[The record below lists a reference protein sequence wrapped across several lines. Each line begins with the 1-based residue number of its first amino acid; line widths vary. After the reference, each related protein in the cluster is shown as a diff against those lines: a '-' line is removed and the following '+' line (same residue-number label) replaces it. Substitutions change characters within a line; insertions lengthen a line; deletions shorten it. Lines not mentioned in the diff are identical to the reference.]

1 MAKIKG
7 YNVRLYLGG
16 NLLAHTTEVSINLTT
31 DTEELTDADSGD
43 FKEFGPTLNS
53 GSVDTS
59 TWYNNAVA
67 GGGADFQDVLDA
79 HLNQTQLTLVA
90 EIEAGVEISGLG
102 YLTSLTPSGGTGA
115 GYVKFDAGFI
125 FTGEYS

>member
-7 YNVRLYLGG
+7 YNVRLYLGAD
-16 NLLAHTTEVSINLTT
+16 LLAHTTEVSINLTT
-31 DTEELTDADSGD
+31 DTEELTDAESGD

-53 GSVDTS
+53 GTVDTS
-59 TWYNNAVA
+59 SWYNNAVA
-67 GGGADFQDVLDA
+67 AGSADFEDVLAA
-79 HLNQTQLTLVA
+79 HLNQTQLTLIA
-90 EIEAGVEISGLG
+90 EIETGVEITGVG
-102 YLTSLTPSGGTGA
+102 YLTSLSPSGGTGA

>member
-16 NLLAHTTEVSINLTT
+16 NILAHSKEVSINLTT
-31 DTEELTDADSGD
+31 DTEELTDAESGD

-53 GSVDTS
+53 GTIDTS
-59 TWYNNAVA
+59 SWYNNAVA
-67 GGGADFQDVLDA
+67 GTDADFQDVLDA
-79 HLNQTQLTLVA
+79 HLNQTLLTLVA
-90 EIEAGVEISGLG
+90 EIETGVEISGSG
-102 YLTSLTPSGGTGA
+102 YLTSLAPSGGTGA

>member
-16 NLLAHTTEVSINLTT
+16 DLLAHTTEVSLNLTT

-43 FKEFGPTLNS
+43 WKEFGPTLNS
-53 GSVDTS
+53 GTVDTT

-67 GGGADFQDVLDA
+67 AGDADFQDVLDA
-79 HLNQTQLTLVA
+79 YMVQSQLALVC
-90 EIEAGVEISGLG
+90 EIEAGVEVSGLG
-102 YLTSLTPSGGTGA
+102 YLTSLNPSGGTGA
-115 GYVKFDAGFI
+115 GYVAFTAGFI
-125 FTGEYS
+125 FTGEIS

>member
-16 NLLAHTTEVSINLTT
+16 VLLAHTTEVSINLTT
-31 DTEELTDADSGD
+31 DTEELTDAESGD
-43 FKEFGPTLNS
+43 YKEFGPTLNS
-53 GSVDTS
+53 ASVDTS
-59 TWYNNAVA
+59 AWYNNAVA
-67 GGGADFQDVLDA
+67 GGMADFQDVLDA
-79 HLNQTQLTLVA
+79 HLNQALLTLVA
-90 EIEAGVEISGLG
+90 QIEAGVELTGVG

>member
-16 NLLAHTTEVSINLTT
+16 VLLAHTTEVSINLTT

-53 GSVDTS
+53 GSVDVS
-59 TWYNNAVA
+59 TWYNNAV
-67 GGGADFQDVLDA
+67 GVGMADFQDVLDA
-79 HLNQTQLTLVA
+79 HLNQSQLNLVA

>member
-16 NLLAHTTEVSINLTT
+16 DLLAHSTEVSINLTT

-53 GSVDTS
+53 GTIDTS
-59 TWYNNAVA
+59 CWYNNAVGA
-67 GGGADFQDVLDA
+67 GEADFQDVLDA
-79 HLNQTQLTLVA
+79 HLNQSLLTLVA
-90 EIEAGVEISGLG
+90 EIETGVEVSGSG
-102 YLTSLTPSGGTGA
+102 YLTNLTPTGGTGA

>member
-7 YNVRLYLGG
+7 YNVRLYVGTD
-16 NLLAHTTEVSINLTT
+16 LLAHTTDVSISLTT

-53 GSVDTS
+53 GTVDVS
-59 TWYNNAVA
+59 TWYNNAVGA
-67 GGGADFQDVLDA
+67 GEADFADVLDA
-79 HLNQTQLTLVA
+79 HLNQTLLTLVA
-90 EIEAGVEISGLG
+90 EIETGVEISGSG
-102 YLTSLTPSGGTGA
+102 YLTSLSPAGGTGA